1 MTQLPWLLR
10 TAASGLASLGCAGAV
25 AGGFQWVA
33 GQPNALPL
41 HPLPI
46 ELPAGRLQ
54 PWPSHSL
61 LHNGGQPPTYWVAAG
76 LGVQRLDI
84 EDHPLATAWRV
95 EATATCAR
103 LINVPLSEAKG
114 PGVHA
119 VQHSELLPMTCA
131 AGFTDDCTSTDGQ
144 LRIHTTFAG
153 TQRVRTVRGGFY
165 GTEGRVPQTLRTG
178 TRTLTITHVPSGR
191 HLQLVEQLN
200 DTAAYTAPQ
209 TAIRYLPGLQRVLLL
224 GAAQDRGMP
233 LWQCVVLP

>member
-10 TAASGLASLGCAGAV
+10 TAASGLASLGCAAAV
-25 AGGFQWVA
+25 AGGFQGVA

-76 LGVQRLDI
+76 LGVQRLGI
-84 EDHPLATAWRV
+84 EDHPLAAAWRV
-95 EATATCAR
+95 EATTTCAR
-103 LINVPLSEAKG
+103 LISVPLSEAKA
-114 PGVHA
+114 PDVRA

-144 LRIHTTFAG
+144 LRLHTTFAG

-165 GTEGRVPQTLRTG
+165 GTEGRIPQTLRTS
-178 TRTLTITHVPSGR
+178 TARSPSRTFPL
-191 HLQLVEQLN
+191 
-200 DTAAYTAPQ
+200 AATCNWWS
-209 TAIRYLPGLQRVLLL
+209 
-224 GAAQDRGMP
+224 D
-233 LWQCVVLP
+233 

>member
-1 MTQLPWLLR
+1 MTRLPRLLR
-10 TAASGLASLGCAGAV
+10 AAASGLASLGCTAAM

-41 HPLPI
+41 HTLPI
-46 ELPAGRLQ
+46 ELPAGRMQ
-54 PWPSHSL
+54 PWPSSSL

-76 LGVQRLDI
+76 LGVPRLGI
-84 EDHPLATAWRV
+84 EDHPLAAAWRV

-103 LINVPLSEAKG
+103 LVSVPLSEAKA
-114 PGVHA
+114 PEVRA

-131 AGFTDDCTSTDGQ
+131 AGFTDDCTSADGQ

-153 TQRVRTVRGGFY
+153 KQRVRTVRGGFY
-165 GTEGRVPQTLRTG
+165 GTEGRIPQTLYTG
-178 TRTLTITHVPSGR
+178 ARTLTITHNASGQK
-191 HLQLVEQLN
+191 LQLMEQLN

-209 TAIRYLPGLQRVLLL
+209 TTIRYLPGLQRVLLL

-233 LWQCVVLP
+233 LWQCVALP